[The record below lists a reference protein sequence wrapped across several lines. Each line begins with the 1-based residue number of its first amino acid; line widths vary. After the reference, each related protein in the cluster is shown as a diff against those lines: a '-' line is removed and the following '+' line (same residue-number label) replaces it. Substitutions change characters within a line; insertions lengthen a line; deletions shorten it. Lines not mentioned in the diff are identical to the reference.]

1 MRKVCMLIL
10 GVVICSL
17 FTVNIS
23 FGNDNCARRP
33 SIAPDLVGTMEI
45 MLHVVNVQRIGQWSK
60 PVVEMLLSDSEKKK
74 TGSDFKGR
82 YKEIPFSKY
91 EPGYDDNSNM
101 FYYLVTTIES
111 DDVYHPEASKVIERL
126 IELNGVIEHELFH
139 LMDAVDP
146 GYFGVCNTDNDELD
160 MDMEDIDF
168 EENEL
173 TYGADNLEL
182 EVDVPDYDGEDL
194 DDDPDLPF

>member
-1 MRKVCMLIL
+1 MRKLWVITIGIISLGLI
-10 GVVICSL
+10 VFS
-17 FTVNIS
+17 IS

-60 PVVEMLLSDSEKKK
+60 PVVEMLLSDSEGKK

-91 EPGYDDNSNM
+91 EPGYDDNSNI

-111 DDVYHPEASKVIERL
+111 DDVYHLQVFSKDSVSYALGIS
-126 IELNGVIEHELFH
+126 IGGYNGDGKSKTKEFDNVKIKKGETHHYTIKLS
-139 LMDAVDP
+139 
-146 GYFGVCNTDNDELD
+146 NTAP
-160 MDMEDIDF
+160 MEIKRV
-168 EENEL
+168 N
-173 TYGADNLEL
+173 
-182 EVDVPDYDGEDL
+182 
-194 DDDPDLPF
+194 